1 MLFKALKP
9 NFMSKGI
16 MIDYERT
23 TFNAVETDF
32 LGNEI
37 KSCFSHMSECGGCH
51 AQEYLEKKSEKPEFS

>member
-9 NFMSKGI
+9 NLKSKGI

-23 TFNAVETDF
+23 TFNVVETEF

-37 KSCFSHMSECGGCH
+37 KSCFSHMSQCVGWH
-51 AQEYLEKKSEKPEFS
+51 AQEYLDKNSEEPEFS